1 MALYQYQGLHMK
13 EFTILKANE
22 NDLPT
27 ILDVQKKTFLEVV
40 KKFNL
45 KSLPALEQSLESLTI
60 DFSKGMILKV
70 AIGNTIVGSVRAY
83 KKNDTCHIERLVVL
97 PEYQNRGIGKAL
109 MNEIETRYT
118 NIVRR
123 YELFTGSRDSKNLHF
138 YDHLGYK
145 SYKTEKLNDEVT
157 FVFMEK
163 SV

>member
-1 MALYQYQGLHMK
+1 MK

-22 NDLPT
+22 DDLPT
-27 ILDVQKKTFLEVV
+27 ILDVQKKAFLEVV
-40 KKFNL
+40 RKFNL

-70 AIGNTIVGSVRAY
+70 AIENTIVGSVRAY
-83 KKNDTCHIERLVVL
+83 KNNDTCHIERLVVL

-109 MNEIETRYT
+109 MNEIETRHT
-118 NIVRR
+118 NVVRR
-123 YELFTGSRDSKNLHF
+123 YELFTGSRDSRNLHF
-138 YDHLGYK
+138 YDQRGYK

>member
-1 MALYQYQGLHMK
+1 MN

-22 NDLPT
+22 DDLPT
-27 ILDVQKKTFLEVV
+27 ILNVQKKAFLEVV

-60 DFSKGMILKV
+60 DFSKGMILKAAV
-70 AIGNTIVGSVRAY
+70 GNTIVGSVRAY
-83 KKNDTCHIERLVVL
+83 TNNDTCLIERLVIL
-97 PEYQNRGIGKAL
+97 PDYQNRGIGKAL
-109 MNEIETRYT
+109 MNVIEARHT

-123 YELFTGSRDSKNLHF
+123 YELFTGLRDSRNLHI
-138 YDHLGYK
+138 YDRMGYK
-145 SYKTEKLNDEVT
+145 PYKTEKLNDEVT

>member
-1 MALYQYQGLHMK
+1 MK
-13 EFTILKANE
+13 DFFILEATKD
-22 NDLPT
+22 DLPN
-27 ILDVQKKTFLEVV
+27 ILDVQKKAFLEVV

-60 DFSKGMILKV
+60 DFAKGMILKGV
-70 AIGNTIVGSVRAY
+70 IGNTIVGSVRAY
-83 KKNDTCHIERLVVL
+83 KTNNTCHIERLVVL
-97 PEYQNRGIGKAL
+97 PEYQHRGIGKAL
-109 MNEIETRYT
+109 MNEIETMHT

-123 YELFTGSRDSKNLHF
+123 YELFTGSRDSRNLQF

-163 SV
+163 SI

>member
-1 MALYQYQGLHMK
+1 MK

-22 NDLPT
+22 DDLPT
-27 ILDVQKKTFLEVV
+27 ILDVQKKAFLEVV

-70 AIGNTIVGSVRAY
+70 AIENTIVGSVRAY
-83 KKNDTCHIERLVVL
+83 KNNDTCHIERLVVL

-109 MNEIETRYT
+109 MNEIETRHT
-118 NIVRR
+118 NVVRR
-123 YELFTGSRDSKNLHF
+123 YELFTGSRDSRNLHF
-138 YDHLGYK
+138 YDQLGYK

>member
-1 MALYQYQGLHMK
+1 MK

-22 NDLPT
+22 DDLPT
-27 ILDVQKKTFLEVV
+27 ILDVQKKAFLEVV

-83 KKNDTCHIERLVVL
+83 KNNDTCHIERLVVL

-109 MNEIETRYT
+109 MNEIETRHT
-118 NIVRR
+118 NIIRR
-123 YELFTGSRDSKNLHF
+123 YELFTGSRDSRNLHF
-138 YDHLGYK
+138 YDQLGYK